1 MNRLNNLLKYLGFLD
16 FHGQAKEEERVISRI
31 TEMITLNWIFSLS
44 GCIVH
49 AVKSR
54 SREVKTLLEVIQQ
67 VEELGL
73 RMSQFHHRA
82 CAHNYIVH

>member
-16 FHGQAKEEERVISRI
+16 FHDQAKEEERFISRI

-44 GCIVH
+44 ECIVH

-67 VEELGL
+67 ERGL

-82 CAHNYIVH
+82 CAHNYIVY